1 MKRNASRTKS
11 FRITLLGPALAV
23 LAAPVWAQGQKP
35 ASARYNVTDLGTLGG
50 SFSLAYGI
58 NNRGRIDGFS
68 TLPGDSSVHSFVLEN
83 GVMIDLGTLG
93 GPDSQ
98 SFAGLNEATQVAGF
112 AETPTPDPNGED
124 FCGLGTNLVCLVF
137 LWQNGVM
144 TRARGKALQMLAYIF
159 SRVPAPP
166 RRAHFSPRVLAA
178 PLRLRWLAAY
188 WPPGRLCG
196 FSRRGKPAHAWRTVR
211 CLVRGLPE
219 QLSISG
225 HSSSQVENQDN
236 G

>member
-11 FRITLLGPALAV
+11 FRIALLGPALAV

-35 ASARYNVTDLGTLGG
+35 ASARYNVTDLGTLGE

-98 SFAGLNEATQVAGF
+98 SFAGLNEATQLVLEWLSLTKIGDRFGIQPEGIIQSAVQFWACSTGTASAIRASVWGTAGNPAERGRAAPSRGENN
-112 AETPTPDPNGED
+112 AETRHAPDGRH
-124 FCGLGTNLVCLVF
+124 CKCLRTFFHVS
-137 LWQNGVM
+137 LRRHAEPISVLKCWQH
-144 TRARGKALQMLAYIF
+144 L
-159 SRVPAPP
+159 
-166 RRAHFSPRVLAA
+166 
-178 PLRLRWLAAY
+178 
-188 WPPGRLCG
+188 
-196 FSRRGKPAHAWRTVR
+196 
-211 CLVRGLPE
+211 
-219 QLSISG
+219 
-225 HSSSQVENQDN
+225 
-236 G
+236 